1 MSPFMSKYEVHNQ
14 PVEVILA
21 WLTSGEIAIPEIQ
34 RPFVWDTTKVRD
46 LLDSLYQGFPI
57 GYLITWQ
64 NPNVRL
70 KDGKESYG
78 KKVLI
83 DGQQRV
89 TALAAAVLGCQII
102 NAEYRETRI
111 KIAFN
116 PLREEF
122 EVCNPAIEN
131 DASWISDIAP
141 LYSSTANTLA
151 ILKSYMALN
160 PTADQ
165 DSIFATLQ
173 NLLNIKSRQIGIIE
187 LAHELDIE
195 TVTEIFIRINSKGV
209 VLGQAD
215 FAMSKIA
222 SSEEYNGPLIRK
234 AIDYFCHM
242 AVEPGFYTTIKNVDT
257 EFAKT
262 DYFQMMSWLKN
273 ENGDIYDP
281 DYSDMLRVVLIAKF
295 GRGKF
300 SDLVNLLSGRNFDTR
315 TFESRIA
322 EESFATLE
330 QGIRDYMREANFK
343 RFLMIVRSAGFI
355 DASFVRSQSALNFS
369 YALYLTLRDQGY
381 DSGSIE
387 RWVRRWF
394 VMSLLTGRYSGGAP
408 DSAFDADIRG
418 LKANG
423 MEALMRNAEAMLLTD
438 TFWDVTIAQ
447 GLETSVV
454 TSPLWGVFLASQV
467 KKKAKGFLS
476 RDITVEELVLH
487 MGDIHH
493 VFPKD
498 FLKKNGLTK
507 GKYNQIAN
515 YVYMQSEINIKIGK
529 RAPRVYFQVI
539 KDQIV
544 NGGMKLGS
552 NITTIEELKENLEM
566 NCIPESV
573 MDMDFDNYEEFL
585 ASRRILMARYMKH
598 YYLEVL

>member
-1 MSPFMSKYEVHNQ
+1 MSRYEVHNQ
-14 PVEVILA
+14 PVEVLLA

-46 LLDSLYQGFPI
+46 LLDSLYKGFPI

-89 TALAAAVLGCQII
+89 TALAAAVLGRQII
-102 NAEYRETRI
+102 NSEYRETRI

-116 PLREEF
+116 PLKEEF

-131 DASWISDIAP
+131 DATWISDIAP
-141 LYSSTANTLA
+141 LYSSSANILS
-151 ILKSYMALN
+151 ILKSYMAAN
-160 PTADQ
+160 PNADQ
-165 DSIFATLQ
+165 DAVFAKLQ
-173 NLLNIKSRQIGIIE
+173 NLLNIKSKQIGIIE
-187 LAHELDIE
+187 LAHDLEID

-222 SSEEYNGPLIRK
+222 SSEQYNGPLIRK

-242 AVEPGFYTTIKNVDT
+242 AVEPSFYSTIKNVDAD
-257 EFAKT
+257 FAGT
-262 DYFQMMSWLKN
+262 DYFQLMSWLRN
-273 ENGDIYDP
+273 ENDDIYDP
-281 DYSDMLRVVLIAKF
+281 DYSDVLRVVLIAKF

-300 SDLVNLLSGRNFDTR
+300 ADLVNLLSGRNFDTR

-322 EESFATLE
+322 EESFTTLE
-330 QGIRDYMREANFK
+330 RGIRDYMREDNFK

-355 DASFVRSQSALNFS
+355 DSAFVRSQSALNFG
-369 YALYLTLRDQGY
+369 YALYLALRDQGY
-381 DSGSIE
+381 DSGYIE
-387 RWVRRWF
+387 RLVRRWF

-408 DSAFDADIRG
+408 DSAFDADIRA
-418 LKANG
+418 LKAVG
-423 MEALMRNAEAMLLTD
+423 METLMKNAEAMLLTD

-454 TSPLWGVFLASQV
+454 TSPLWGVFLAAQV
-467 KKKAKGFLS
+467 KQKAKGFLS
-476 RDITVEELVLH
+476 RDITIEELVLH

-498 FLKKNGLTK
+498 YLKKNGLTK
-507 GKYNQIAN
+507 GKYNQVAN
-515 YVYMQSEINIKIGK
+515 YVYMQSEINIKIGN
-529 RAPRVYFQVI
+529 RAPRVYFQII
-539 KDQIV
+539 KDQIA
-544 NGGMKLGS
+544 NSGTKLGS
-552 NITTIEELKENLEM
+552 NIETLAGLKANLEM

-573 MDMDFDNYEEFL
+573 MDMEFANYEQFL
-585 ASRRILMARYMKH
+585 AERRVLMARYMKH
-598 YYLEVL
+598 YYLEIL

>member
-1 MSPFMSKYEVHNQ
+1 MSKYEVHNQ
-14 PVEVILA
+14 PIEVILA

-46 LLDSLYQGFPI
+46 LLDSLYKSFPI

-89 TALAAAVLGCQII
+89 TALAAAVFGQQVL
-102 NAEYRETRI
+102 NSEYRKTRI

-116 PLREEF
+116 PLKESF

-131 DASWISDIAP
+131 DVTWISDIAP
-141 LYSSTANTLA
+141 LFSNAANILS
-151 ILKSYMALN
+151 ILKSYMEIN
-160 PTADQ
+160 PTVDQ
-165 DSIFATLQ
+165 EFVFSTLQ
-173 NLLNIKSRQIGIIE
+173 KLLNIKSKQIGIIE
-187 LAHELDIE
+187 LSHDLDID

-222 SSEEYNGPLIRK
+222 SSEQYNGPVLRK
-234 AIDYFCHM
+234 TIDYFCHM
-242 AVEPGFYTTIKNVDT
+242 AVEPGFYMTIKDVDT
-257 EFAKT
+257 EFANT
-262 DYFQMMSWLKN
+262 DYFQMMSWLRN
-273 ENGDIYDP
+273 ENDDIYDP
-281 DYSDMLRVVLIAKF
+281 DYTDMLRVILISKF

-300 SDLVNLLSGRNFDTR
+300 ADLVSLLSGRNFDTR

-322 EESFATLE
+322 EESFAILDR
-330 QGIRDYMREANFK
+330 GIRDYMREDNFK

-355 DASFVRSQSALNFS
+355 DSSFVRSQSALNFG
-369 YALYLTLRDQGY
+369 YALYLALRDKGY
-381 DSGSIE
+381 DSGNIE

-408 DSAFDADIRG
+408 DSAFDSDIRA
-418 LKANG
+418 LKETG
-423 MEALMRNAEAMLLTD
+423 MEALLQNAEAMLLTD

-454 TSPLWGVFLASQV
+454 TSPLWGVFLAAQV
-467 KKKAKGFLS
+467 KKKAKGFLF
-476 RDITVEELVLH
+476 RDITIEELVLH

-498 FLKKNGLTK
+498 YLKKGGLTK

-529 RAPRVYFQVI
+529 RAPHVYFQTL
-539 KDQIV
+539 KDQIA
-544 NGGMKLGS
+544 GGGTKLGS
-552 NITTIEELKENLEM
+552 NITTIEGLKENLKM
-566 NCIPESV
+566 NCIPESI
-573 MDMDFDNYEEFL
+573 MDMEFDDYEQFL
-585 ASRRILMARYMKH
+585 LERRGMMARYMKH

>member
-1 MSPFMSKYEVHNQ
+1 MSP
-14 PVEVILA
+14 
-21 WLTSGEIAIPEIQ
+21 
-34 RPFVWDTTKVRD
+34 
-46 LLDSLYQGFPI
+46 SLEF
-57 GYLITWQ
+57 
-64 NPNVRL
+64 
-70 KDGKESYG
+70 S
-78 KKVLI
+78 
-83 DGQQRV
+83 
-89 TALAAAVLGCQII
+89 
-102 NAEYRETRI
+102 
-111 KIAFN
+111 IAF
-116 PLREEF
+116 RH
-122 EVCNPAIEN
+122 
-131 DASWISDIAP
+131 
-141 LYSSTANTLA
+141 ANIYLKYLT
-151 ILKSYMALN
+151 LKSYIASN
-160 PTADQ
+160 PIADQ

-173 NLLNIKSRQIGIIE
+173 NLLNIKSKQIGIIE

-222 SSEEYNGPLIRK
+222 SSELYNGPLIRK

-242 AVEPGFYTTIKNVDT
+242 AVEPGFYATIINVDT
-257 EFAKT
+257 EFVRT

-273 ENGDIYDP
+273 ENDDIYDP

-300 SDLVNLLSGRNFDTR
+300 ADLVNLLSGRNFDTR

-330 QGIRDYMREANFK
+330 RGIREYMREDNFK

-355 DASFVRSQSALNFS
+355 DSSFVRSQSALNFS
-369 YALYLTLRDQGY
+369 YALYLTLRDQSY

-408 DSAFDADIRG
+408 DSAFDADIRA
-418 LKANG
+418 LKAIG
-423 MEALMRNAEAMLLTD
+423 MEELLKNAEAMLRTD

-454 TSPLWGVFLASQV
+454 TSPLWGAFLAAQV
-467 KKKAKGFLS
+467 KRKAKGFLS
-476 RDITVEELVLH
+476 RDITIEELVVH

-498 FLKKNGLTK
+498 FLKRNGLTK

-529 RAPRVYFQVI
+529 KAPQIYFQII

-544 NGGMKLGS
+544 NGGTKLGS
-552 NITTIEELKENLEM
+552 NITTVQELKENLEM

-573 MDMDFDNYEEFL
+573 MDMEFIDYDRFL
-585 ASRRILMARYMKH
+585 AARRNLMARYMKH
-598 YYLEVL
+598 YYIEVL